1 MDFSPFRPSKKTI
14 DILRRDARVASPSL
28 TRDYP
33 YVYKKASGCY
43 IWDVDGKKYM
53 DFAAGVAVMNVG
65 HSNPAVFAAIKK
77 QMASGAHCEY
87 CDFYAETP
95 VTFSEEFLATI
106 GKPFERVFLSNSGTE
121 AVEAAF
127 KLARWHSQKKWTIAF
142 KGAFHGRTMGSL
154 SMTNSKPA
162 QRARYG
168 PFLPVKHV
176 PYPYAYRMKME
187 PEECSNFCLSAID
200 RTMRRLDGDV
210 ASLFIEP
217 MQGEGG
223 YVVPPRGFVKGVK
236 KLCSEHGAL
245 LCDDEIQAGCFRT
258 GKFLAISNFGVTPDI
273 VSMSKALGGGIPIGV
288 TTASAKIMDWKP
300 GTHGNTFGGNL
311 LACAAGVAVLRY
323 AKKKRLAAN
332 AVRMGNII
340 MKRLNEMKDR
350 YECVGDVRGLGLM
363 IGAEIVQDKKSRRY
377 GVAEREF
384 ILNEACRNG
393 VVFIGAGRSVIRFCP
408 PLTITKQQAE
418 HGMDVL
424 EAAIKKLHHEKPKLR
439 TNEASHHSFT

>member
-1 MDFSPFRPSKKTI
+1 MDFETFKPGKKTLS
-14 DILRRDARVASPSL
+14 ILKRDAKVSSPSL

-33 YVYKKASGCY
+33 FVYKKASGCY
-43 IWDVDGKKYM
+43 IWDVDGNKYI

-65 HSNPAVFAAIKK
+65 HSNPAVFNAIKK
-77 QMASGAHCEY
+77 QMTDGAHCEY

-127 KLARWHSQKKWTIAF
+127 KLARWHSNKKWTIAF

-154 SMTNSKPA
+154 SMTNSKPV
-162 QRARYG
+162 QRKRYG

-187 PEECSNFCLSAID
+187 PDECSNFCLNEIE
-200 RTMRRLDGDV
+200 RTMRKLDGNV
-210 ASLFIEP
+210 ASLFIET

-223 YVVPPRGFVKGVK
+223 YVTPPAGFVKGVR
-236 KLCSEHGAL
+236 KLCNDHDVL
-245 LCDDEIQAGCFRT
+245 LCDDEIQSGCFRT
-258 GKFLAISNFGVTPDI
+258 GKFLAMDNYGVRPDI
-273 VSMSKALGGGIPIGV
+273 VAMSKALGGGIPIGV
-288 TTASAKIMDWKP
+288 TAASGKIMNWAP
-300 GTHGNTFGGNL
+300 GCHGNTFGGNL
-311 LACAAGVAVLRY
+311 LACAAGTAVLRY
-323 AKKKRLAAN
+323 AKKNHLAAN

-340 MKRLNEMKDR
+340 MKRLNEMKSS

-363 IGAEIVQDKKSRRY
+363 IGMEIVQDKKSRRP

-384 ILNEACRNG
+384 ILNEACKNG
-393 VVFIGAGRSVIRFCP
+393 VILIGAGRSVIRFCP
-408 PLTITKQQAE
+408 PLTITKQQVE
-418 HGMDVL
+418 HSMDVL
-424 EAAIKKLHHEKPKLR
+424 EAAIKKLHHTRPTLKQN
-439 TNEASHHSFT
+439 TFSHHSFM